1 MNELRQSSSSQ
12 CFDLFREPWITCVLP
27 DGGVGQY
34 GIEGLLAR
42 AHELSEI
49 IDPSPLVVAS
59 VVRLLE
65 AVLLS
70 ALAADDEDDWLDLR
84 EHGRFDDDAMRRV
97 GERCSGGMDLFDAE
111 RPFYQSRD
119 IDPAGESERV
129 KSVGYLFPDTATGTA
144 VVHYAHTPESAH
156 AFCPVCC
163 AKGLVMLP
171 AFATSGGQG
180 IKPSINGVPPL
191 YVLPVGR
198 SLFET
203 LLLNYVLPTY
213 RPPHAAAPDPG
224 PYWLTDGVVG
234 HKEERA
240 AAGFVESLTW
250 PARRVRLLAPVL
262 EGACTRCGRLSG
274 QLTQRIVLDQGVSR
288 PKDAAPW
295 LDPWAAYV
303 WRTDK
308 VGETTVRPVRP
319 QAERQTWREVGALF
333 LAEVP
338 VAEASARGRAVR
350 PTIVNQ
356 MAALAH
362 EAKKGGLAAVARDR
376 FVAVGIRT
384 DMKGKVFEWR
394 MDRFELPDS
403 VLGLKAAVPTTHALR
418 QAETAAE
425 ALGNALLRL
434 HPGSERQSPSWPD
447 IRAAMGDA
455 VRLARR
461 QYWND
466 LEPEFRLRLFDQRLV
481 GDEYAQAAWLSE
493 WTQVVRA
500 TIVPVLEGVLNASD
514 DTAPG
519 LRRQEMARHVL
530 YSQLKKGGVA

>member
-1 MNELRQSSSSQ
+1 MSEYPESPNQR
-12 CFDLFREPWITCVLP
+12 FDLFTEPWITCVSP
-27 DGGVGQY
+27 DGKSEEY
-34 GIEGLLAR
+34 GIGGLLAS

-49 IDPSPLVVAS
+49 VDPSPLVVVS

-65 AVLLS
+65 AVLLC
-70 ALAADDEDDWLDLR
+70 ALAADDEGDWLDLW
-84 EHGRFDDDAMRRV
+84 EHGQFDDDAMRRV
-97 GERCSGGMDLFDAE
+97 GERCSGGMDLFDAD
-111 RPFYQSRD
+111 RPFYQSSD
-119 IDPAGESERV
+119 IDPVGESERV

-144 VVHYAHTPESAH
+144 VVHYAHAPESAH

-191 YVLPVGR
+191 YVVPTGK

-203 LLLNYVLPTY
+203 LLLNYVLPAY

-224 PYWLTDGVVG
+224 PYWLTGGVVG
-234 HKEERA
+234 HKEERTS
-240 AAGFVESLTW
+240 AGFVESLTW
-250 PARRVRLLAPVL
+250 AARRVRLLAPIL
-262 EGACTRCGRLSG
+262 QGACTRCGRPSN

-308 VGETTVRPVRP
+308 VGEPTVRPVRP

-333 LAEVP
+333 LAQVP
-338 VAEASARGRAVR
+338 EAEAGARGRAAR

-362 EAKKGGLAAVARDR
+362 EAKGEGLAGVAHEK

-394 MDRFELPDS
+394 MDRFELPDG
-403 VLGLKAAVPTTHALR
+403 VLGDRAAVPTTRGLR

-434 HPGSERQSPSWPD
+434 HPGTERPNPSWSD

-455 VRLARR
+455 VCLARR

-466 LEPEFRLRLFDQRLV
+466 LEPEFRLRLFDKRLV
-481 GDEYAQAAWLSE
+481 GDEYAQAAWLSD

-500 TIVPVLEGVLNASD
+500 TVVPVLEGVLNASD
-514 DTAPG
+514 DTAAG
-519 LRRQEMARHVL
+519 LRRQETARHVL

>member
-1 MNELRQSSSSQ
+1 VNELSQSANRG
-12 CFDLFREPWITCVLP
+12 FDLFRQPWITCVSP
-27 DGGVGQY
+27 DGGVEQY
-34 GIEGLLAR
+34 GIEGLLAS
-42 AHELSEI
+42 ADKLSEI

-70 ALAADDEDDWLDLR
+70 ALAVDDEDDWLDLWER
-84 EHGRFDDDAMRRV
+84 GRFDDDAMRLV

-111 RPFYQSRD
+111 RPFFQSSD

-144 VVHYAHTPESAH
+144 VVHYAHAPESAH

-191 YVLPVGR
+191 YVLPIGR

-203 LLLNYVLPTY
+203 LLLNYVLPLY
-213 RPPHAAAPDPG
+213 RPPGAAALDPG
-224 PYWLTDGVVG
+224 PCWLTGGVVG

-240 AAGFVESLTW
+240 SAGFVESLTW
-250 PARRVRLLAPVL
+250 PARRVRLLAPVF
-262 EGACTRCGRLSG
+262 EGACTRCGCVTG
-274 QLTQRIVLDQGVSR
+274 QLTRRIVLDQGVSR

-295 LDPWAAYV
+295 IDPWAAYV

-308 VGETTVRPVRP
+308 VGETTVRPLRP
-319 QAERQTWREVGALF
+319 QAERQTWRDVGALF
-333 LAEVP
+333 LAQVP
-338 VAEASARGRAVR
+338 EAEASARGRAAR

-356 MAALAH
+356 MAALAR
-362 EAKKGGLAAVARDR
+362 EARQGGLAGVANER
-376 FVAVGIRT
+376 FVAIGIRT
-384 DMKGKVFEWR
+384 DMKAKVFEWR
-394 MDRFELPDS
+394 MDSFELPDS
-403 VLGLKAAVPTTHALR
+403 VLGLKAAVSITRALR

-425 ALGNALLRL
+425 ALGTALLRL
-434 HPGSERQSPSWPD
+434 HPGTERQNPSWAD
-447 IRAAMGDA
+447 IRAAMGDE

-461 QYWND
+461 RYWNE
-466 LEPEFRLRLFDQRLV
+466 LEPEFRLRLFDQQLV
-481 GDEYAQAAWLSE
+481 GDEEAEAAWLAE
-493 WTQVVRA
+493 WTHVVRA
-500 TIVPVLEGVLNASD
+500 TVVPVLEGVLNASD
-514 DTAPG
+514 DSADG
-519 LRRQEMARHVL
+519 LRRQETARHVL
-530 YSQLKKGGVA
+530 YIQLTKGGVT